1 MTIKVG
7 VLGASGRMGSQV
19 CEAIG
24 NDEGTILMA
33 AIDENQ
39 IGDYVGVSD
48 IQISGDI
55 SYLKGADVV
64 VDFTTASSAR
74 NNLPVIAEMGIHA
87 VVGTTGFTEADVK
100 SIESSFVNSNCLL
113 ASNFA
118 ISAVLMMRFS
128 EIAAPY
134 FNNVEI
140 IEYHHNSKID
150 APSGTALSTAE
161 RIGASSNDWDQ
172 DPTDRHVLEGA
183 RGGTTKDGIPIHSV
197 RMEGMVAH
205 QDVIFGAEGQTLTI
219 RQDSY
224 HRSSF
229 MPGVLI
235 AIKKIEDYPGVTL
248 GLDKFL
254 NL

>member
-1 MTIKVG
+1 
-7 VLGASGRMGSQV
+7 MGSQV
-19 CEAIG
+19 CEAVG
-24 NDEGTILMA
+24 SDDQTTLVA

-39 IGDYVGVSD
+39 IGNHARGSD
-48 IQISGDI
+48 TRITDDI
-55 SYLKGADVV
+55 SDLEGVDVV
-64 VDFTTASSAR
+64 VDFTTASSVR
-74 NNLPVIAEMGIHA
+74 NNLPVVAEMGIHA
-87 VVGTTGFTEADVK
+87 VVGTTGLTEADVK
-100 SIESSFVNSNCLL
+100 SLESSFINSNCLL

-161 RIGASSNDWDQ
+161 RISSSSKDWNQ

-219 RQDSY
+219 RQDSL

-235 AIKKIEDYPGVTL
+235 AVKKIEDYPGVTI
-248 GLDKFL
+248 GLEKFL
-254 NL
+254 DL